1 MVDLSDLNRGLSST
15 MVAMVRLVPC
25 DLGRRRVVVPMH
37 TDQVAGLL
45 PYDSSVGGVPKLASI
60 LELIVMV
67 WVVVGVHLIE

>member
-1 MVDLSDLNRGLSST
+1 
-15 MVAMVRLVPC
+15 
-25 DLGRRRVVVPMH
+25 MH